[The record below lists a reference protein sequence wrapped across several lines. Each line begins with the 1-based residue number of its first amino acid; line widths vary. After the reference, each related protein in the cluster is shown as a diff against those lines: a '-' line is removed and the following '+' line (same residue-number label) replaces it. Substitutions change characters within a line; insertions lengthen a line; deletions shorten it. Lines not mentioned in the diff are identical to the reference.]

1 MTPISRLR
9 LLGLGVG
16 AAVLTGAASLALV
29 SSGGSPLLI
38 APLLAPLF
46 AVFGLVLGW
55 AGLHVRRFKDRK
67 RTWVTPLAAMRIA
80 IAARASGYVASAAAG
95 VLAGVLVASLGRIE
109 APLMA
114 SNALAAGF
122 ACAGALW
129 WCVVA
134 VVVERWCIADID
146 DDSKD
151 PGEVARPSA
160 SPA

>member
-1 MTPISRLR
+1 MTPLSWLR
-9 LLGLGVG
+9 LLGL
-16 AAVLTGAASLALV
+16 ACLTATLTGVASFALV
-29 SSGGSPLLI
+29 SAGGSPLLI

-46 AVFGLVLGW
+46 ALFGLLLGW
-55 AGLHVRRFKDRK
+55 AGLHVRRFKDHK

-80 IAARASGYVASAAAG
+80 IAARASGYVASVATG
-95 VLAGVLVASLGRIE
+95 VLAGVLCASLGRVE

-114 SNALAAGF
+114 SNALASGL
-122 ACAGALW
+122 ACAGSLW
-129 WCVVA
+129 WCLVA

-146 DDSKD
+146 EDSDD